1 MEILINKNIKIPR
14 LIICDYYDSLV
25 NEVDIKAEKLLLN
38 RELDGSEINRIN
50 YIRNGFIKKIQDVQ
64 SKCLNKYNEAFA
76 ESGGDESCLIKE
88 DILMKDLF
96 SSYFCFFISYIG
108 LFGFKLIITDWYVG
122 DGFIESIGYVFFL

>member
-1 MEILINKNIKIPR
+1 MEIFMNKNIKIPR

-25 NEVDIKAEKLLLN
+25 NEVDIRAEKLLLN
-38 RELDGSEINRIN
+38 RELDNSEINRIN

-64 SKCLNKYNEAFA
+64 AKCLNKYDEVFA
-76 ESGGDESCLIKE
+76 ENGGDEGCLIKE

-96 SSYFCFFISYIG
+96 SSYFCFFISFMG

-122 DGFIESIGYVFFL
+122 DSYIESIGYDIFI